1 MNQVVIIGGGASGIV
16 SGIFAAREDNEVI
29 ILERNSE
36 CLKKILVTGNGKCNF
51 LNESYSINNYHSK
64 NIDIVDRIISSENIN
79 LVKDF
84 FDNIGVVSKVKNGC
98 YYPFSNQAT
107 SIKNCL
113 ISEAL
118 RVGVKIINNCL
129 VTDIRKDGSGF
140 RIVTDKDTYKCS
152 QLVLASGSFAY
163 PKTGSD
169 GMGYSFLEKFGHSII
184 KPLPALV
191 QLKSNFK
198 YLKDWS
204 GVRTD
209 VELRLFEDGKC
220 ISQEEG
226 EVQLTDYGIS
236 GICTFNLSHYV
247 TRGLDE
253 GRHEVIKINFVPFID
268 TLVTPWIDQYMKKVS
283 NKSVGEALEGILN
296 YKLVNII
303 LKVNNISSDKYYID
317 LTKDEKFNLIK
328 SLKSFEIEIIGSKS
342 FDSAQVCN
350 GGVSLLEIN
359 PVTMESLLIDNL
371 YIIGELLDV
380 NGNCG
385 GYNLTNCWISGMLA
399 GKSIGDKCDKS

>member
-1 MNQVVIIGGGASGIV
+1 MNRVVVIGGGASGIV
-16 SGIFAAREDNEVI
+16 AGIFAKRENNEVI

-36 CLKKILVTGNGKCNF
+36 CLKKILVTGNGKCNY
-51 LNESYSINNYHSK
+51 LNESYSIHNYHSK
-64 NIDIVDRIISSENIN
+64 NIDIVDKIISSDNIN
-79 LVKDF
+79 SVKYF
-84 FDNIGVVSKVKNGC
+84 FDNIGVVSKIKNGY

-107 SIKNCL
+107 TIKNCL

-118 RVGVKIINNCL
+118 RLGVKIINNCL
-129 VTDIRKDGSGF
+129 VTDIRKEKDRF
-140 RIVTDKDTYKCS
+140 FVTTDTEIYRCNYV
-152 QLVLASGSFAY
+152 VLASGSFAY

-169 GMGYSFLEKFGHSII
+169 GMGYSFLEKFGHTII
-184 KPLPALV
+184 KPMPALV

-220 ISQEEG
+220 ISEETG

-253 GRHEVIKINFVPFID
+253 GHKEVIKINFVPFIE

-283 NKSVGEALEGILN
+283 NKRIGEALEGILN
-296 YKLVNII
+296 YKLVKII
-303 LKVNNISSDKYYID
+303 LKINNISRNNYYLD
-317 LTKDEKFNLIK
+317 LTKDEKFKLIK
-328 SLKSFEIEIIGSKS
+328 SLKSFEIEITGSKS

-359 PVTMESLLIDNL
+359 YTTMESILVDNL

-399 GKSIGDKCDKS
+399 GKSIGDYCDKS

>member
-1 MNQVVIIGGGASGIV
+1 
-16 SGIFAAREDNEVI
+16 
-29 ILERNSE
+29 
-36 CLKKILVTGNGKCNF
+36 
-51 LNESYSINNYHSK
+51 
-64 NIDIVDRIISSENIN
+64 
-79 LVKDF
+79 
-84 FDNIGVVSKVKNGC
+84 
-98 YYPFSNQAT
+98 
-107 SIKNCL
+107 
-113 ISEAL
+113 
-118 RVGVKIINNCL
+118 
-129 VTDIRKDGSGF
+129 
-140 RIVTDKDTYKCS
+140 
-152 QLVLASGSFAY
+152 
-163 PKTGSD
+163 
-169 GMGYSFLEKFGHSII
+169 
-184 KPLPALV
+184 
-191 QLKSNFK
+191 
-198 YLKDWS
+198 
-204 GVRTD
+204 
-209 VELRLFEDGKC
+209 
-220 ISQEEG
+220 
-226 EVQLTDYGIS
+226 
-236 GICTFNLSHYV
+236 
-247 TRGLDE
+247 
-253 GRHEVIKINFVPFID
+253 
-268 TLVTPWIDQYMKKVS
+268 MKKVS

>member
-1 MNQVVIIGGGASGIV
+1 MNRVVVIGGGASGIV
-16 SGIFAAREDNEVI
+16 AGIFAKRENNEVI

-36 CLKKILVTGNGKCNF
+36 CLKKILVTGNGKCNY
-51 LNESYSINNYHSK
+51 LNESYSIHNYHSK
-64 NIDIVDRIISSENIN
+64 NIDIVDKIISSDNIN

-84 FDNIGVVSKVKNGC
+84 FDNIGVVSKIKNGY

-107 SIKNCL
+107 TIKNCL

-118 RVGVKIINNCL
+118 RLGVKIINNCL
-129 VTDIRKDGSGF
+129 VTDIRKEEDRF
-140 RIVTDKDTYKCS
+140 FVTTDTEIYRCNYI
-152 QLVLASGSFAY
+152 VLASGSCAY

-169 GMGYSFLEKFGHSII
+169 GMGYSFLEKFGHTII
-184 KPLPALV
+184 KPMPALV

-220 ISQEEG
+220 ISEETG

-253 GRHEVIKINFVPFID
+253 GHKEVIKINFVPFIE

-283 NKSVGEALEGILN
+283 NKKIGEALEGILN

-303 LKVNNISSDKYYID
+303 LKVNNISRDNYYLD
-317 LTKDEKFNLIK
+317 LTKDEKFKLIK
-328 SLKSFEIEIIGSKS
+328 SLKSFEIEITGSKS

-359 PVTMESLLIDNL
+359 STTMESILVDSL

-399 GKSIGDKCDKS
+399 GKSIGDYCDKS

>member
-268 TLVTPWIDQYMKKVS
+268 TLDR
-283 NKSVGEALEGILN
+283 KSV
-296 YKLVNII
+296 V
-303 LKVNNISSDKYYID
+303 
-317 LTKDEKFNLIK
+317 
-328 SLKSFEIEIIGSKS
+328 
-342 FDSAQVCN
+342 
-350 GGVSLLEIN
+350 
-359 PVTMESLLIDNL
+359 
-371 YIIGELLDV
+371 
-380 NGNCG
+380 
-385 GYNLTNCWISGMLA
+385 
-399 GKSIGDKCDKS
+399 